1 MDGIHDL
8 GGKQGYGS
16 VDVDADASWNKTWES
31 RVFALVNCAFQAGLI
46 GNLDQFRHAI
56 ERIAP
61 LAYLQHGY
69 FGRWTGGLENL
80 LVESGVLTSQLIDER
95 AGELG
100 QPRDALTAAR
110 PSLHPDRVDYPSG
123 GSGFE
128 RSIDEPPR
136 YVVGQHVVTRT
147 HGSPGHTRLPAYVRG
162 RTGTITAWHRSWV
175 LPDTNAH
182 GLGENPEHLYTVAF
196 TGSTLWGGSVDSQIE
211 VCIDLF
217 ESYLSPVAPVA
228 PVAPLPPLAPLE
240 PIHARP

>member
-8 GGKQGYGS
+8 GGKQGHGS

-31 RVFALVNCAFQAGLI
+31 RMFALVNCAFQAGLI

-61 LAYLQHGY
+61 SAYLQHGY

-110 PSLHPDRVDYPSG
+110 PSLHPDRVEYPRG

-136 YVVGQHVVTRT
+136 YVVGQHVVTRI

-182 GLGENPEHLYTVAF
+182 GLGEHPEHLYTVAF
-196 TGSTLWGGSVDSQIE
+196 TGSTLWGESVDSQIE

-217 ESYLSPVAPVA
+217 ESYLFPLP
-228 PVAPLPPLAPLE
+228 PLPPLAPLE
-240 PIHARP
+240 PIHA

>member
-8 GGKQGYGS
+8 GGKQGYGP
-16 VDVDADASWNKTWES
+16 VDVDANASWHETWES
-31 RVFALVNCAFQAGLI
+31 RMFALVNCAFRAGLI

-61 LAYLQHGY
+61 TAYLQQGY

-100 QPRDALTAAR
+100 QPGDALTAAR
-110 PSLHPDRVDYPSG
+110 PSPHPDRVDSLG
-123 GSGFE
+123 GEPGFE
-128 RSIDEPPR
+128 RSIEALPR
-136 YVVGQHVVTRT
+136 FVVGQPVLTRS
-147 HGSPGHTRLPAYVRG
+147 HASLGHTRLPAYVRG
-162 RTGTITAWHRSWV
+162 RTGTITAWHRAWV

-182 GLGENPEHLYTVAF
+182 GLGEHPEHLYTVAF
-196 TGSTLWGGSVDSQIE
+196 TGRTLWGESVDPHVE

-217 ESYLSPVAPVA
+217 ESYLSP
-228 PVAPLPPLAPLE
+228 LE
-240 PIHARP
+240 PNHA